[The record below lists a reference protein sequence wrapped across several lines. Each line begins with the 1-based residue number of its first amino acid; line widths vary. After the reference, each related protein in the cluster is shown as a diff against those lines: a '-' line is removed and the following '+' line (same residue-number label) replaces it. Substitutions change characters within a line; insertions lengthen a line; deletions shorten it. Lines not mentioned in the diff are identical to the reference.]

1 MYLFPSTQ
9 KDPKPYASFFH
20 KDVLSKK
27 KKKEDSFLQHCK
39 NDYEGIE
46 M

>member
-9 KDPKPYASFFH
+9 KDPKPYTSFFH

-27 KKKEDSFLQHCK
+27 KKEDSFLQHCT
-39 NDYEGIE
+39 NDYEDIE